1 MKTSYRH
8 PLVWVGNRWLGQYTS
23 KLRGELSISVDNLEK
38 AGIKWS
44 NHAYSIMNMEQR
56 DRLRGDISSNILP
69 ICETRSSY
77 HRDFTMTVYG
87 RDLEFIARFSCRSD
101 VELCRQLSEPRS
113 HNIVLY
119 WINITLDTE
128 QDHQTPETS
137 FLGLIILL
145 QLFLPLSFS
154 LVWLLK

>member
-1 MKTSYRH
+1 MPTQLWTWNKEI
-8 PLVWVGNRWLGQYTS
+8 VWEAISRATYYQFAQLEVDTTGISRWLFMGDTS
-23 KLRGELSISVDNLEK
+23 SLLLDS
-38 AGIKWS
+38 
-44 NHAYSIMNMEQR
+44 
-56 DRLRGDISSNILP
+56 P
-69 ICETRSSY
+69 
-77 HRDFTMTVYG
+77 
-87 RDLEFIARFSCRSD
+87 

-154 LVWLLK
+154 LVWLLKWLLLDWESDRKVKEPPSFSHLSPC